1 MPIEI
6 KELRI
11 KVNVVETDPLPFHL
25 NQTKSDINLQEMK
38 TAIVNECIAKVLEKI
53 KEKAER

>member
-1 MPIEI
+1 MAIEI

-11 KVNVVETDPLPFHL
+11 KVTVIEPNENSQFTDRITIVKL
-25 NQTKSDINLQEMK
+25 NELK
-38 TAIVNECIAKVLEKI
+38 TSIVNECILKVLEKI

>member
-1 MPIEI
+1 MAIEI

-11 KVNVVETDPLPFHL
+11 KVNVIELNENSQFTDRITTVKL
-25 NQTKSDINLQEMK
+25 NELK
-38 TAIVNECIAKVLEKI
+38 TSIVNECISKVLEKI

>member
-11 KVNVVETDPLPFHL
+11 KVNVVETDELPFHL
-25 NQTKSDINLQEMK
+25 NQNKNAINLQEMK
-38 TAIVNECIAKVLEKI
+38 ATIVNECITKVLEKI